1 MKRMTVLLLLMCFLL
16 SGCAGKQLEE
26 ELLVIVLSAD
36 RTEDGG
42 VRVSVK
48 APRYGGRD
56 GGDQE
61 AYLIL
66 EAAGG
71 SFSAAM
77 ALLSATTPRQ
87 LNFSQVR
94 EIVIGY
100 RLAADPCLPRLLA
113 QLDALPRFRCSAA
126 VIVCR
131 GDAAAFVRAQ
141 KPSVGTRLSRHAE
154 TTLSNAAS
162 KGFTPMTTLC
172 EGLRDLEYGFTD
184 PLFVL
189 GAVNEEGEEKTPDG
203 RSALDALPGDLP
215 RRSDD
220 GIELFGAAATDGVSV
235 CGTLTGYEMALL
247 HMLDGSS
254 HGLTLDMEGASPT
267 LYACAPAALTVDLSR
282 RPAALGVK
290 LACEARY
297 APGSPP
303 DAEAL
308 KRRLAGDLAALI
320 RRLQALRCDGVGF
333 ANVAVRQF
341 LTVQDWEAIAWRDVY
356 AQAEVRVQVEILLRE
371 G

>member
-1 MKRMTVLLLLMCFLL
+1 MQRPLSLLLLLCLLL
-16 SGCAGKQLEE
+16 SGCAGRQLEE

-36 RTEDGG
+36 RTEEGAI
-42 VRVSVK
+42 RLSVK
-48 APRYGGRD
+48 APRYGKAD
-56 GGDQE
+56 GGDQG

-66 EAAGG
+66 EASGA
-71 SFSAAM
+71 SFSDAM
-77 ALLSATTPRQ
+77 ALLAATTPRQ

-100 RLAADPCLPRLLA
+100 RLAADPILGRLLK

-172 EGLRDLEYGFTD
+172 EGLRDLEYGFAD

-189 GAVNEEGEEKTPDG
+189 GAVNAFDG
-203 RSALDALPGDLP
+203 DEAPASENALGALPGSLP

-235 CGTLTGYEMALL
+235 SGCLTGYEMALIHL
-247 HMLDGSS
+247 TQGSAHS
-254 HGLTLDMEGASPT
+254 LTVALEGDAA
-267 LYACAPAALTVDLSR
+267 LEVFAYRPAALRIDLSR
-282 RPAALGVK
+282 RPAK
-290 LACEARY
+290 LSLSLSCEVRYPPGEKPDEARLRLRLRQE
-297 APGSPP
+297 AGSNIK
-303 DAEAL
+303 AHCHIAL
-308 KRRLAGDLAALI
+308 FALPYFFYDT
-320 RRLQALRCDGVGF
+320 RTNA
-333 ANVAVRQF
+333 
-341 LTVQDWEAIAWRDVY
+341 
-356 AQAEVRVQVEILLRE
+356 
-371 G
+371 